1 MAMMGRLSAQ
11 EALFYQLR
19 LEDFIP
25 PDHLLRR
32 IDQVLCFDDL
42 RPQLAALYSPVGRPS
57 IDPELMIRMLLVGYL
72 YGIRSETRL
81 CEEVHLNLAYRW
93 FCRLGFE
100 GRVPDRSSFSKNR
113 HGRFA
118 QGDVLRSVFEM
129 VLRCCMDAG
138 LVGGAGALVDGS
150 TVEADANRDKRAAPG
165 DLQAAWRMADDVT
178 RPVRAYL
185 EQLDAEA
192 SEEREGPVHPAPK
205 VISQTDPQAAWSTK
219 DGPGRFSYETNY
231 LVDDQNA
238 IIVDVEATPA
248 RLSQEIV
255 AAKAMLERSRDR
267 VGFAPASLAA
277 DKSYGTAP
285 FLAWLLERNVTPFVP
300 VLDRKGQTD
309 GKLTRDEFAYD
320 HARDCFVCPEG
331 HNLILRSI
339 TPETGV
345 KRYRPSASAC
355 RHCPRKPDCTDGSTR
370 TLVRLVDEDARQS
383 VRDLASTA
391 AYAVARARRKKVEML
406 FAHLKRH
413 LKLRR
418 LRLRGLA
425 GATEEFLLAATA
437 QNLKRLVKLTPV

>member
-1 MAMMGRLSAQ
+1 MMGRLSAQ

-320 HARDCFVCPEG
+320 RARDCFVCPEG

-339 TPETGV
+339 TSETGV

>member
-1 MAMMGRLSAQ
+1 MMGRLSAQ

-100 GRVPDRSSFSKNR
+100 GRVPDRSSFPKNR

-205 VISQTDPQAAWSTK
+205 VISQTDPQPAWSTK

-320 HARDCFVCPEG
+320 RARDCFVCPEG

>member
-1 MAMMGRLSAQ
+1 MMGRLSAQ

-42 RPQLAALYSPVGRPS
+42 RPRLAALYSPVGRPS

-320 HARDCFVCPEG
+320 RARDCFVCPEG

>member
-1 MAMMGRLSAQ
+1 MMGRLSAQ

-57 IDPELMIRMLLVGYL
+57 IDPELIIRMLLVGYL

-100 GRVPDRSSFSKNR
+100 GRVPDRSSFPKNR

-129 VLRCCMDAG
+129 VPRCCMDAG

-320 HARDCFVCPEG
+320 RARDCFVCPEG

>member
-1 MAMMGRLSAQ
+1 MMGRLSAQ

-57 IDPELMIRMLLVGYL
+57 IDPELIIRMLLVGYL

-320 HARDCFVCPEG
+320 RARDCFVCPEG

>member
-1 MAMMGRLSAQ
+1 MMGRLSAQ

-255 AAKAMLERSRDR
+255 AAKAMLERSGDR

>member
-1 MAMMGRLSAQ
+1 MMGRLSAQ

-383 VRDLASTA
+383 VRDLVSTA

>member
-1 MAMMGRLSAQ
+1 MMGRLSAQ

-320 HARDCFVCPEG
+320 RARDCFVCPEG

-406 FAHLKRH
+406 LAHLKRH

>member
-1 MAMMGRLSAQ
+1 MSA
-11 EALFYQLR
+11 
-19 LEDFIP
+19 
-25 PDHLLRR
+25 
-32 IDQVLCFDDL
+32 
-42 RPQLAALYSPVGRPS
+42 
-57 IDPELMIRMLLVGYL
+57 
-72 YGIRSETRL
+72 
-81 CEEVHLNLAYRW
+81 
-93 FCRLGFE
+93 
-100 GRVPDRSSFSKNR
+100 
-113 HGRFA
+113 
-118 QGDVLRSVFEM
+118 
-129 VLRCCMDAG
+129 
-138 LVGGAGALVDGS
+138 
-150 TVEADANRDKRAAPG
+150 
-165 DLQAAWRMADDVT
+165 RMADDVT

-320 HARDCFVCPEG
+320 RARDCFVCPEG

>member
-1 MAMMGRLSAQ
+1 MMGRLSAQ

-320 HARDCFVCPEG
+320 RARDCFVCPEG

-383 VRDLASTA
+383 VRDLAGTA

>member
-1 MAMMGRLSAQ
+1 MMGRLSAQ

-320 HARDCFVCPEG
+320 RARDCFVCPEG

-383 VRDLASTA
+383 VRDLAGTA

-413 LKLRR
+413 LRLRR

>member
-1 MAMMGRLSAQ
+1 MMGRLSVQ

-32 IDQVLCFDDL
+32 IDQVLCFDDI
-42 RPQLAALYSPVGRPS
+42 RPQLAALYSQVGRPS

-93 FCRLGFE
+93 FCRLGLE

-129 VLRCCMDAG
+129 VVRRCMDVG

-165 DLQAAWRMADDVT
+165 DLQAAWRMADEVT

-192 SEEREGPVHPAPK
+192 SEGRDGPAHPPPK

-267 VGFAPASLAA
+267 VGFAPTSLAA

-285 FLAWLLERNVTPFVP
+285 FLAWLLEKNVTPFVP
-300 VLDRKGQTD
+300 VLDRKAQTD
-309 GKLTRDEFAYD
+309 GKLTRDAFAYD
-320 HARDCFVCPEG
+320 RARDCFVCPEG
-331 HNLILRSI
+331 HDLTLRSI

-345 KRYRPSASAC
+345 KRYRPTASAC
-355 RHCPRKPDCTDGSTR
+355 RHCPRKSDCTDGSTR
-370 TLVRLVDEDARQS
+370 SLVRLVDEDARQS

-406 FAHLKRH
+406 FAHMKRY

-437 QNLKRLVKLTPV
+437 QNLKRLVKLTSV

>member
-1 MAMMGRLSAQ
+1 MMGRLSAQ
-11 EALFYQLR
+11 EALFYKLR

-320 HARDCFVCPEG
+320 RARDCFVCPEG
-331 HNLILRSI
+331 HNL
-339 TPETGV
+339 
-345 KRYRPSASAC
+345 RPSASAC

-370 TLVRLVDEDARQS
+370 TLVRLVDEDAQQS

>member
-1 MAMMGRLSAQ
+1 MMGRLSAQ

-138 LVGGAGALVDGS
+138 LAGGAGALVDGS

-300 VLDRKGQTD
+300 VCGSRADHDFHASSGRTSHSG
-309 GKLTRDEFAYD
+309 GPEPSARFRSRPARRATRFRAC
-320 HARDCFVCPEG
+320 R
-331 HNLILRSI
+331 
-339 TPETGV
+339 
-345 KRYRPSASAC
+345 RPSQERRPGLLRTPPDQAAL
-355 RHCPRKPDCTDGSTR
+355 PRVR
-370 TLVRLVDEDARQS
+370 T
-383 VRDLASTA
+383 
-391 AYAVARARRKKVEML
+391 
-406 FAHLKRH
+406 
-413 LKLRR
+413 
-418 LRLRGLA
+418 
-425 GATEEFLLAATA
+425 
-437 QNLKRLVKLTPV
+437 P